1 MLLDNNTEKVIDL
14 LNIYDD
20 LNDVDK
26 VRLSIHLLEDLGFTP
41 TYDINNFI
49 KLLKNVLLI
58 LDPESKNV
66 ITNFAKYKNLLFIS
80 AKYMELSLEEK
91 KKFSVE
97 MLFNIFQYDFKNEE
111 INTIVHAIGAGVG
124 ADFDYT
130 ESNYGKVII
139 MTDLDGTLLTD
150 WSLGPVVPKRN
161 LESITEFVKEGGNF
175 SIASGR
181 QYRDALSFFPQHF
194 CNAPSVQNN
203 GAVFGR
209 YVIAPLYMLF
219 GYNENVHGCLRRE
232 ILKCNYRVSGRL
244 YRYHPLFTG
253 R

>member
-26 VRLSIHLLEDLGFTP
+26 VRLAIHLLEDLGFTT

-91 KKFSVE
+91 QKFSVE
-97 MLFNIFQYDFKNEE
+97 MLFNIFQHDFKNKI
-111 INTIVHAIGAGVG
+111 INNLINEQLNVY
-124 ADFDYT
+124 DYC
-130 ESNYGKVII
+130 Y
-139 MTDLDGTLLTD
+139 
-150 WSLGPVVPKRN
+150 SL
-161 LESITEFVKEGGNF
+161 
-175 SIASGR
+175 
-181 QYRDALSFFPQHF
+181 
-194 CNAPSVQNN
+194 
-203 GAVFGR
+203 
-209 YVIAPLYMLF
+209 
-219 GYNENVHGCLRRE
+219 NVL
-232 ILKCNYRVSGRL
+232 
-244 YRYHPLFTG
+244 
-253 R
+253 